1 MKKNIKLMFFHL
13 SSLIMAPLTLF
24 YLALSS
30 VSCKD
35 TVLAAFSQ
43 YLSLIPGKIGNFL
56 RVGFYKYSMAY
67 CHPFSII
74 SFATIFSQQDIT
86 IEEGVYIG
94 PQCNIGK
101 CHIEKHCLLGS
112 GVHIMSGS
120 GQHDF
125 SDIDTPIQQQGG
137 TYKKIVIGEDSW
149 LGNGSLV
156 MANIGKHCIVA
167 AGAVVVKD
175 IPDYAVVAG
184 NPAKIIKMRR

>member
-1 MKKNIKLMFFHL
+1 MKIFIKKCFFAIC
-13 SSLIMAPLTLF
+13 SLIVSPITVFYLTLSIV
-24 YLALSS
+24 AN
-30 VSCKD
+30 KD
-35 TVLAAFSQ
+35 TVLAACSQ
-43 YLSLIPGKIGNFL
+43 FLSLIPGKIGNYL
-56 RVGFYKYSMAY
+56 RVGFYKYSVSF
-67 CHPFSII
+67 CHPISVI

-125 SDIDTPIQQQGG
+125 SDLDTPIQQQGG

-167 AGAVVVKD
+167 AGTVVVKD

-184 NPAKIIKMRR
+184 NPARIIKMRR